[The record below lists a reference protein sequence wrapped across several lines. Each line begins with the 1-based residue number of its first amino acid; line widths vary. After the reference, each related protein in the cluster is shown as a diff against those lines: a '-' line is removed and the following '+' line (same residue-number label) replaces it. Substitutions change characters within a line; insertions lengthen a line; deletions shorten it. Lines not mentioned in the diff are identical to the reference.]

1 MTDKTKDKTTMT
13 PGAGQP
19 RRGNSTRTL
28 LLSMLL
34 FVAFLVAFGYAAL
47 AVYQWAHAAALA
59 LPMPGQVSPPSV
71 VLPAADPA
79 AAPDNGPALDLPA
92 IAPQTTQP
100 EQADEGEPASDN
112 RRITFLLLGVDQ
124 RPDDPSPPRTDNMIV
139 VTVDPETSQVG
150 MISLPRDLFV
160 PIPEYQYSGKINT
173 AYYLGEV
180 NKYPGGGG
188 ALAKKTVSE
197 FLGYPVDYYVKINFD
212 GFIEAI
218 DAIGGVDVVV
228 AKTIHD
234 EEYPT
239 IDYGVETFHIDAGP
253 QHLDGATALKYVRTR
268 HADDDFQRS
277 KRQQQVLLAVKDKLI
292 ENKLLTPVRL
302 VELLRV
308 VSASVDYDIPATRL
322 PNLLALASRIQL
334 DQVEQL
340 VIDTRY
346 AQIDANS
353 KFGWIL
359 VPNREKLRPAVDQI
373 FAAQPVADVV
383 DVAVLAEQQARQQ
396 AAQARQQVL
405 YDYQAQAEQLRQQLS
420 AEGARV
426 GVYNG
431 TGDPTL
437 TARAADWLERQGY
450 HVVEAQEADRSD
462 YRRTALITYGENPV
476 ATQGL
481 KDMFAIASENVRA
494 GERDAG
500 IALDLR
506 LIIGQDFYLLVS
518 N

>member
-1 MTDKTKDKTTMT
+1 M
-13 PGAGQP
+13 
-19 RRGNSTRTL
+19 
-28 LLSMLL
+28 
-34 FVAFLVAFGYAAL
+34 
-47 AVYQWAHAAALA
+47 
-59 LPMPGQVSPPSV
+59 
-71 VLPAADPA
+71 
-79 AAPDNGPALDLPA
+79 
-92 IAPQTTQP
+92 
-100 EQADEGEPASDN
+100 
-112 RRITFLLLGVDQ
+112 
-124 RPDDPSPPRTDNMIV
+124 
-139 VTVDPETSQVG
+139 
-150 MISLPRDLFV
+150 
-160 PIPEYQYSGKINT
+160 
-173 AYYLGEV
+173 
-180 NKYPGGGG
+180 
-188 ALAKKTVSE
+188 
-197 FLGYPVDYYVKINFD
+197 
-212 GFIEAI
+212 
-218 DAIGGVDVVV
+218 
-228 AKTIHD
+228 
-234 EEYPT
+234 
-239 IDYGVETFHIDAGP
+239 
-253 QHLDGATALKYVRTR
+253 
-268 HADDDFQRS
+268 
-277 KRQQQVLLAVKDKLI
+277 
-292 ENKLLTPVRL
+292 
-302 VELLRV
+302 
-308 VSASVDYDIPATRL
+308 
-322 PNLLALASRIQL
+322 PNLLALAGRIQL

-373 FAAQPVADVV
+373 FMAQAAPVAMEI
-383 DVAVLAEQQARQQ
+383 DVAALAEQQARQQ

-481 KDMFAIASENVRA
+481 RDMFAIASDNVQA
-494 GERDAG
+494 GERDAET
-500 IALDLR
+500 ALDLR

>member
-1 MTDKTKDKTTMT
+1 MTDKAKDKTTMT
-13 PGAGQP
+13 PRAGQP

-34 FVAFLVAFGYAAL
+34 FIAFLVAFGYAAL

-79 AAPDNGPALDLPA
+79 AAPDGGPALDLPA

-100 EQADEGEPASDN
+100 EQADEAQPSSDN

-228 AKTIHD
+228 PKTIHD

-292 ENKLLTPVRL
+292 ESGHP
-302 VELLRV
+302 
-308 VSASVDYDIPATRL
+308 
-322 PNLLALASRIQL
+322 LA
-334 DQVEQL
+334 
-340 VIDTRY
+340 
-346 AQIDANS
+346 
-353 KFGWIL
+353 
-359 VPNREKLRPAVDQI
+359 
-373 FAAQPVADVV
+373 
-383 DVAVLAEQQARQQ
+383 
-396 AAQARQQVL
+396 
-405 YDYQAQAEQLRQQLS
+405 
-420 AEGARV
+420 
-426 GVYNG
+426 
-431 TGDPTL
+431 
-437 TARAADWLERQGY
+437 
-450 HVVEAQEADRSD
+450 
-462 YRRTALITYGENPV
+462 
-476 ATQGL
+476 
-481 KDMFAIASENVRA
+481 
-494 GERDAG
+494 
-500 IALDLR
+500 
-506 LIIGQDFYLLVS
+506 
-518 N
+518 